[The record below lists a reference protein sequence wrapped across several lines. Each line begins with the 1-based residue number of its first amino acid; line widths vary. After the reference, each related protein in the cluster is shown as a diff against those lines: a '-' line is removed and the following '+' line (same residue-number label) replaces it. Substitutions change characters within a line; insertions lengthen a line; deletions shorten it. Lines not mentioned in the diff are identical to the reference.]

1 MDLDVTDSGLIDVSQ
16 YSMSQLLTEADES
29 SLGRALSRIVRSD
42 KDDAY
47 SSFQASI

>member
-1 MDLDVTDSGLIDVSQ
+1 MDKDVTDGGLIDISGL
-16 YSMSQLLTEADES
+16 SMGQLLTEADES
-29 SLGRALSRIVRSD
+29 SLARALDRILASD